1 MLVHDAHCPYQFAE
15 VPDAAVE
22 LARREGVGYAVV
34 NGSAPIDWPDVVA
47 LAARDARNLP
57 AFGLHPWDVP
67 TAPVGWES
75 QLRAILLAHPQASV
89 GEMGLDRWV
98 EGHDPVAQEA
108 AFRVQLAL
116 AVELDRPLTIH
127 CVRAMGPLMDILRN
141 TPVPRRGFLLHS
153 WNGPVELVPE
163 LVGLG
168 AYFSFSAHHL
178 RPSKADLRAQFAA
191 AIPSDRVLVETDAPA
206 LCPAP
211 EYRRQELPP
220 DAAGVE
226 QNHPVNLLGNLE
238 ELARTRGLWPEQAA
252 ELTRV
257 NFTRLFL
264 GQ

>member
-1 MLVHDAHCPYQFAE
+1 MEVHDAHCHYQFAE
-15 VPDAAVE
+15 VPYEAVE

-34 NGSAPIDWPDVVA
+34 NGSAPVDWPDVAA

-67 TAPVGWES
+67 AAPVGWERALRDV
-75 QLRAILLAHPQASV
+75 LRAHPRASV

-98 EGHDPVAQEA
+98 EGHDPGAQEA

-127 CVRAMGPLMDILRN
+127 CVRAIGPLMDLVR
-141 TPVPRRGFLLHS
+141 TLPLPRRGFLLHS

-163 LVGLG
+163 LVRHG

-178 RPSKADLRAQFAA
+178 RPTKADLRAQFAA
-191 AIPSDRVLVETDAPA
+191 AIPADRVLVETDAPA

-211 EYRRQELPP
+211 EYRRHELPP
-220 DAAGVE
+220 SAEGVE
-226 QNHPVNLLGNLE
+226 QNHPANLLRNLE
-238 ELARTRGLWPEQAA
+238 ELARTRGLAVEDAA
-252 ELTRV
+252 ALTNA
-257 NFTRLFL
+257 NFARLFL
-264 GQ
+264 GS